1 MLPAAVVR
9 FLMMFVLLSGAAT
22 AAEEPPPIQDNSF
35 LLEEAY
41 NQEEGVVQHINAFQR
56 MRDGKWTASFT
67 QEWPVPRQA
76 HQFSYT
82 IPYQRVDS
90 DFGDRSGIG
99 DIALNYRYQ
108 LADSGDTKFACTPRM
123 SLLLPTGDDEH
134 YLGAGGL
141 GVQLNVAASVVLSKG
156 LVAHTNV
163 GGTYSDSATNERGDE
178 ASIGALNAG
187 QSFIWQMTPVF
198 NVMLETIWLREETVV
213 GTDRTERKD
222 SFFASPGI
230 RWAHNLSTGLQIV
243 PGIAFPLGL
252 GSSRHERSVLLYLS
266 FEHPMWRPR

>member
-1 MLPAAVVR
+1 MTIA
-9 FLMMFVLLSGAAT
+9 LLSGAT
-22 AAEEPPPIQDNSF
+22 VDAEEPPPIQDNSF

-41 NQEEGVVQHINAFQR
+41 NQEEGVVQHINTFQR
-56 MRDGKWTASFT
+56 MRGGERISSFT

-82 IPYQRVDS
+82 IPYQRVAVDNNE
-90 DFGDRSGIG
+90 RSGLG

-108 LADSGDTKFACTPRM
+108 LGGSGDTRFACTPRL

-134 YLGAGGL
+134 DLGAGGV
-141 GVQLNVAASVVLSKG
+141 GVQLNVATSTVLSRR
-156 LVAHTNV
+156 LVAHTNL
-163 GGTYSDSATNERGDE
+163 GGTYVPSATNNRGDE
-178 ASIGALNAG
+178 ASTGALNAG
-187 QSFIWQMTPVF
+187 QSFIWSVTPVF
-198 NVMLETIWLREETVV
+198 NVMLETVWLREETVV
-213 GTDRTERKD
+213 GPDRTAREN
-222 SFFASPGI
+222 SFFVSPGI
-230 RWAHNLSTGLQIV
+230 RWAHNFVTGLQIV